1 MICQAIY
8 VGVPQRAIVW
18 TLMQTGFKSGFQDTV
33 RSPLGKLWP
42 EKNTLKLIESLGIEF
57 IVKCKIPPGLMIRN
71 LKYFPRLAWIK
82 WDRSSDRGHQRSVS
96 RISHGASLQHFQ
108 TQPHSIIVIFPQKD
122 FAWKLLHI
130 STYFPQWL
138 LHISSKLNHLDQT
151 RMRMML
157 STLWWDYPHHFL
169 TATAQGRK
177 FCIMIFGDF
186 ALTVSR

>member
-1 MICQAIY
+1 MSGYLCRSSSKGNCVNFDADWIQI
-8 VGVPQRAIVW
+8 GFPGHS
-18 TLMQTGFKSGFQDTV
+18 TLTSWKTV
-33 RSPLGKLWP
+33 TRKKYSW
-42 EKNTLKLIESLGIEF
+42 IESLGIEF

-122 FAWKLLHI
+122 FAWKLLHK

-157 STLWWDYPHHFL
+157 STLWWDYPRHFL